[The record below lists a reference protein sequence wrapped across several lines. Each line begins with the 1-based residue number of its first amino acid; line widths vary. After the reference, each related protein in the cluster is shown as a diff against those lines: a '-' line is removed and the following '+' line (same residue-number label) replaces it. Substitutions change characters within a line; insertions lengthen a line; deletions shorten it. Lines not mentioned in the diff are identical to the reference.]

1 MVRQV
6 IFTQSIVG
14 EKFKDEELKKE
25 ILSELKLSE
34 ESNNGR
40 SFSNR
45 GGFQTKDIENI
56 KILKT
61 LGDKVC
67 KLMFDHYKINTR
79 YIQISNL
86 WINKN
91 NKGDFNDTHV
101 HPNSHFSGVYY
112 VDASTKGGTLKFIN
126 DDTKVFA
133 SLGRFIE
140 DDSDFFETYQI
151 KPEEDL
157 LILFPSYLKHMVEP
171 HYDEKARISVSFNI
185 NLKDG

>member
-14 EKFKDEELKKE
+14 EKFKNEELKKE

-67 KLMFDHYKINTR
+67 KLMFDHYKINTIYKR
-79 YIQISNL
+79 
-86 WINKN
+86 
-91 NKGDFNDTHV
+91 
-101 HPNSHFSGVYY
+101 
-112 VDASTKGGTLKFIN
+112 
-126 DDTKVFA
+126 
-133 SLGRFIE
+133 
-140 DDSDFFETYQI
+140 
-151 KPEEDL
+151 
-157 LILFPSYLKHMVEP
+157 
-171 HYDEKARISVSFNI
+171 
-185 NLKDG
+185 